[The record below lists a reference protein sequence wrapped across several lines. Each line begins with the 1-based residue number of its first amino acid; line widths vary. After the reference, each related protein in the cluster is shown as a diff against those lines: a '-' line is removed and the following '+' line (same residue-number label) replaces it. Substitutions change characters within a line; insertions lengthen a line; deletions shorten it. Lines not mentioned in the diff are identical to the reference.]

1 MSNNWGNDR
10 TGRGSRVQ
18 SLPVESDVPDPPEYY
33 EEDCEV
39 AGSSMS
45 IPEVVEAFAAK
56 GKMWA
61 VSDDTNYFACD
72 AAVDTLPPSQYLIRH
87 CESRGF
93 YFERKEVHTDGLIS
107 LPDAATE
114 QVVAGIEHFWTR
126 RESFAEFGFLWK
138 RGVMLWGPPGSG
150 KTSCVQQLSQM
161 FVARG
166 GISVYMNTPGY
177 DAMGLK
183 TLRQIEPD
191 RPILVM
197 IEDIDA
203 IVKRHGEAE
212 LLALLDG
219 ELQIDN
225 VVYVATTNYPELLDK
240 RIVCRPSRFDEVIY
254 IGMPSAAS
262 RAVYLQTKNPRLSEF
277 ELKRW
282 VEATNDF
289 SVAQLKEVIVS
300 VECLGNDFDTTVKR
314 LRDMERPPSSE
325 DGEIGSFGFGNGG
338 NG

>member
-1 MSNNWGNDR
+1 MA
-10 TGRGSRVQ
+10 GRSPSV
-18 SLPVESDVPDPPEYY
+18 S
-33 EEDCEV
+33 EV
-39 AGSSMS
+39 A
-45 IPEVVEAFAAK
+45 EAFSSK

-61 VSDDTNYFACD
+61 VSDDTAYFACD
-72 AAVDTLPPSQYLIRH
+72 AAVNELPPSQYLIRH

-93 YFERKEVHTDGLIS
+93 FFERKDVHTDGLIA

-114 QVVAGIEHFWTR
+114 NVIRGIEHFWTR

-138 RGVMLWGPPGSG
+138 RGVMLYGPPGSG

-161 FVARG
+161 FISRG

-183 TLRQIEPD
+183 TLRQIEPN

-240 RIVCRPSRFDEVIY
+240 RLVCRPSRFDEVTY
-254 IGMPSAAS
+254 IGMPSDAS
-262 RAVYLQTKNPRLSEF
+262 RAVYLQAKNPGLSEF
-277 ELKRW
+277 ELARW
-282 VEATNDF
+282 VDQTKGF

-300 VECLGNDFDTTVKR
+300 VECLGNDFDATIKR
-314 LRDMERPPSSE
+314 LKDMERPPSSE
-325 DGEIGSFGFGNGG
+325 DNNEGLAAFGFNNNG
-338 NG
+338 